1 MKPIAS
7 AIALLG
13 LFFALSGCEDTLTEV
28 DASTEVEV
36 APIIASPRTIEFE
49 SYTELDTLF
58 VELGYTQ
65 ARWQDG
71 IREVP
76 RVYLSSIP
84 ERWRSSTSKTVTV
97 QKKKEL
103 FFRLLGPLVLRANE
117 LVEVERAWL
126 LEQEGAPLGSRLQ
139 SLYKDYRVEEGKFEA
154 LLIRVDSVPVS
165 LVLAQAAEE
174 SGWGTSRFAA
184 LGNALFG
191 QWTFG
196 KGMAP
201 LHRREEKG
209 DYSIAAFESLL
220 DSVVAYMRNINS
232 HPAYRELRRVRANDR
247 RNATA
252 SSGHELAKTLTSYS
266 ERGEDYIHS
275 LHTIMRVNSLGAT
288 DSAYLADG
296 VAIVLVP
303 VSQ

>member
-1 MKPIAS
+1 MKPIVFAL
-7 AIALLG
+7 ALLG
-13 LFFALSGCEDTLTEV
+13 FFFSLYGCDNT
-28 DASTEVEV
+28 STEIEE
-36 APIIASPRTIEFE
+36 APIVDGPQTIEFE
-49 SYTELDTLF
+49 SYVELDTLF

-65 ARWQDG
+65 QRWQDG

-117 LVEVERAWL
+117 LVQAERAWL
-126 LEQEGAPLGSRLQ
+126 LEQKGAQLGPRLQ
-139 SLYKDYRVEEGKFEA
+139 AMYKDYRVEEGKFEE
-154 LLIRVDSVPVS
+154 LLTRVDSVPVS

-201 LHRREEKG
+201 LQRREEKG
-209 DYSIAAFESLL
+209 EYSIAAFESLL
-220 DSVVAYMRNINS
+220 DSVMAYMRNINS
-232 HPAYRELRRVRANDR
+232 HPAYQELRRVRA
-247 RNATA
+247 ATRHNGRA
-252 SSGHELAKTLTSYS
+252 VSGHELAKTLTSYS
-266 ERGEDYIHS
+266 ERGDDYIHT
-275 LHTIMRVNSLGAT
+275 LHTIMRVNTLGAT

-296 VAIVLVP
+296 AAIVLVP
-303 VSQ
+303 VNPPQ